1 MKNLIKSGIFL
12 LLMFFVVS
20 GYCFPQN
27 DYDPR
32 NSVIKIYVDDYS
44 YSYGIPWQ
52 NLPPSSS
59 SGSGVVIEGNKIL
72 TNAHNVTNATFIQ
85 VKKFNDSKKYIAKIE
100 FIADECDLALLSVI
114 DNKFFEGIKP
124 LELSEVPYLQEQ
136 IFVMGYPIGGEE
148 ISITKG
154 VVSRIEYQTYSHSFF
169 SLMACQIDAAINP
182 GNSGGPVMLGD
193 KMVGIAFQSD
203 LYAEN
208 TGYFIPE
215 PVIRHFFEDI
225 KDGTY
230 NGFPFLAIQTQNLEN
245 EDLRRYYK
253 CGDDDYGMLVNY
265 IADISPLKNILK
277 VEDVIIEIDGIPIS
291 NDGTVIFRPT
301 ERINYNYI
309 IDKKHIGDECRIKVI
324 RDGKK
329 TDLKF
334 KLTLNGS
341 DAFIMYSDEYNTEP
355 RYFVFAGFV
364 FQALTINYLRTY
376 GNYWYYESPKSLLGY
391 AGAYKSDTLNE
402 VVIINTILKDEIN
415 QGYDDFGYGSYII
428 KSVNK
433 KRIKSLDDLILLV
446 EKEKSDFIIFE
457 DFSNN
462 KIILDRKNAIERN
475 GEILKN
481 YNVTSDR
488 SKVFKKN

>member
-1 MKNLIKSGIFL
+1 VI
-12 LLMFFVVS
+12 
-20 GYCFPQN
+20 CFPQN

-32 NSVIKIYVDDYS
+32 NSVVKIYVDDYS

-52 NLPPSSS
+52 NLAPSSS
-59 SGSGVVIEGNKIL
+59 SGSGVVIQGNKIL

-100 FIADECDLALLSVI
+100 FIADECDLALLKVE
-114 DNKFFEGIKP
+114 DKKFFEGSKP
-124 LELSEVPYLQEQ
+124 LEIAEVPYLQEQ
-136 IFVMGYPIGGEE
+136 IIVLGYPIGGEE

-309 IDKKHIGDECRIKVI
+309 IDKKQIGDECRIKVI

-329 TDLKF
+329 TELKF

-376 GNYWYYESPKSLLGY
+376 GKYWYYEAPKSLLGY

-428 KSVNK
+428 KAVNK

-462 KIILDRKNAIERN
+462 KIILDRKKALSRN
-475 GEILKN
+475 GEILNK

>member
-1 MKNLIKSGIFL
+1 MINLVKTGILFL
-12 LLMFFVVS
+12 LFFFLFS
-20 GYCFPQN
+20 MICLPQN

-44 YSYGIPWQ
+44 YSYRIPWQ

-59 SGSGVVIEGNKIL
+59 SGSGVVIQGNKIL
-72 TNAHNVTNATFIQ
+72 TNAHNVTNATYIQ
-85 VKKFNDSKKYIAKIE
+85 VKKFNDSKKYVAKIE
-100 FIADECDLALLSVI
+100 FIADECDLALLSVE
-114 DNKFFEGIKP
+114 DKKFFDGVKP
-124 LELSEVPYLQEQ
+124 MEIAEVPYLQEE
-136 IFVMGYPIGGEE
+136 IVVLGYPIGGEE
-148 ISITKG
+148 LSITKG

-169 SLMACQIDAAINP
+169 SLMACQIDAAVNP

-193 KMVGIAFQSD
+193 KMVGVAFQTD

-225 KDGTY
+225 KDGVC
-230 NGFPFLAIQTQNLEN
+230 NGFPFLAIETQNLEN
-245 EDLRRYYK
+245 EDLRKYYK
-253 CGDDDYGMLVNY
+253 CGDDDYGILVTN
-265 IADISPLKNILK
+265 IADISPLKNIVK
-277 VEDVIIEIDGIPIS
+277 VEDVIIEIDGVPIS

-309 IDKKHIGDECRIKVI
+309 IDKKHIGDECRMKVI

-329 TDLKF
+329 IDLKF

-341 DAFIMYSDEYNTEP
+341 DAFIMYSDEYNTQP
-355 RYFVFAGFV
+355 RYLVFAGFV

-376 GNYWYYESPKSLLGY
+376 GTYWYYEAPKSLLGY
-391 AGAYKSDTLNE
+391 AGTFKSDTLNE

-415 QGYDDFGYGSYII
+415 QGYDYFGYGSYIV

-433 KRIKSLDDLILLV
+433 KRIKSLDDLISLID
-446 EKEKSDFIIFE
+446 KEKSDFIIFE
-457 DFSNN
+457 DYSNN
-462 KIILDRKNAIERN
+462 KIILDRKKAFARN
-475 GEILKN
+475 SEILKK

-488 SKVFKKN
+488 SKVFIKN